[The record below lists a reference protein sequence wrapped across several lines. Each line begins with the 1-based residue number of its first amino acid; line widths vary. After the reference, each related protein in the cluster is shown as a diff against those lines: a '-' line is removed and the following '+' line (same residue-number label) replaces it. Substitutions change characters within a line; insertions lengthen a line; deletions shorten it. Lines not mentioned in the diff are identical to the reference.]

1 MESTNEQWSKKF
13 HENIFHLTC
22 LLLVPHFLPL
32 DGTYHKNYAPYW
44 PKYST
49 QKLSVKVLLFDLN
62 HLFLPCLLQKMFW
75 QIEKPFRWCNTITK
89 QLIISIL

>member
-1 MESTNEQWSKKF
+1 MNNGSKNFMK
-13 HENIFHLTC
+13 IFFII
-22 LLLVPHFLPL
+22 HFLPL

-49 QKLSVKVLLFDLN
+49 QKLSVKVLLYDLR
-62 HLFLPCLLQKMFW
+62 HLFLLLLQKMFW
-75 QIEKPFRWCNTITK
+75 QIEKPFRWCNTIAK